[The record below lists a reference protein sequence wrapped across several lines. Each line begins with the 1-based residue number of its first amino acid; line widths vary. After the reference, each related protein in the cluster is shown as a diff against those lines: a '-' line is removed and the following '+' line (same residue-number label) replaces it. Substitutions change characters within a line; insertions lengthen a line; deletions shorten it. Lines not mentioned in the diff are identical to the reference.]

1 MNSRGHPQYQPF
13 PKLEEP
19 WPYYS
24 PQSRRVLSPPPKPR
38 FPYSVPVGGH
48 AQMGYVP
55 APVAR
60 HAPAGYRGYA
70 SSPAPSPYSRTH
82 DYPSAERHA
91 RISVPRHYPDEDV
104 DGDPVVYN
112 AGFTFRMGKES
123 TVHKHLEVQPAHA
136 ISDTQSSSLSR
147 QINQFLQKSDHA
159 LDRFAKVVQSRSGS
173 RAKSRTPGVR
183 DDSPDRSLA
192 LSYRSQRSTSAAS
205 IAVKAEKHLET
216 LGRIG
221 SGGGS
226 RKAAPIAERE
236 EDDDLGS
243 SSSEDSFDE
252 FDTEHDVPRSTD
264 VFDISDDTSADLSK
278 LDDLSSDSDDEYFD
292 VVAISALRQQPPP
305 PQTPAKPPPQQP
317 PQAPYLPPTHSQS
330 LPAVNKGIRPM
341 GNAQAQQHAP
351 AAKPTPGSVAKNAEA
366 SKPAPSAGATDKN
379 KDPKPQAAATAVSSP
394 DQQAQKVPAA
404 NRAVGN
410 GTLPKKILPEQQQV
424 PSAPKKYPAPK
435 PPSATQ
441 NANEPL
447 QLNRT
452 DPAHGDSSSPP
463 AKPEYQAPE
472 KAVPE
477 TKPSVPLPSDAVNQ
491 PQNTGD
497 GKKATRAPSFKK
509 YPAPKPPTTVPSKDT
524 VKPEVVESATQ
535 PAISPEDK
543 ALPVLDPAVLEN
555 KTTGTV
561 TRETKQETKLHA
573 EAESGVA
580 SIKKPQTID
589 TTKDNTTPD
598 STFKTT
604 EKETKQST
612 INQVNLQADTSRK
625 VRAGSPI
632 PDKSVV
638 LGIKSPTVVTGKL
651 QIAPSEV
658 VVSQSE
664 KTKEAEMKG
673 ALVTSNKMEP
683 KPTEQISDGSKAAPE
698 PNKLIQKNDCVS
710 GKEAVHQD
718 SNTAVKKEN
727 VTSVDQPKMT
737 NGILVERQKQEEMTQ
752 NAKKV
757 QPAGQPKED
766 KKSSYDDPVA
776 KIENF
781 LDSEISDMEV
791 FSERSSRCSS
801 VASDLSRAVSP
812 DCSQKSGRR
821 SRSDKLAS
829 IMNKWENEE
838 VSQVSQK
845 SNRARTPKIGRLT
858 GIANKFEAGKDT
870 GNAKNDG
877 KLPDNKN
884 NILGKLKNPYSPPFN
899 PEPRPPDPVPKKNIG
914 GINTARFG
922 SVASFTRKP
931 GDPKKEAERK
941 QQGSKDPATKL
952 KDEATEN
959 AINKEKT
966 QTKESGTEKGKV
978 EVNQKDSSGAAENK
992 DLKDAQEKAKGN
1004 QVEVIPNGDIHSV
1017 DSNVSVS
1024 ESEAKVSK
1032 KKKKKKLVD
1041 AEKSGEADV
1050 ANAQQDKSAE
1060 GSKDKTGLVKE
1071 NKESVSD
1078 ALIEKSGVKNKAAE
1092 TIESGTKDP
1101 IANSTPV
1108 NENEKIA
1115 SKTTDVTDK
1124 ADVPSNEKAKAIDET
1139 TKATESKEISS
1150 KDGGC
1155 KNLKIKTKDTTDTQ
1169 EMPVAEPPS
1178 KATDEKV
1185 GNKAKQNKA
1194 EDPTLAKEKVDN
1206 STDAKKS
1213 LLESKE
1219 KTDIKVKETESVSS
1233 QATDK
1238 KPKVDDISDKEK
1250 EAIVMTKPD
1259 DNKDIKVAA
1268 EKTDDAKIVENKEVK
1283 EKVNASEKVN
1293 KLRLKARLKLN
1304 KSKDTDMKMEETK
1317 DANGKTNEPSDIKA
1331 KIGEPTNNAKVK
1343 EDVTKDQTVEIDKTR
1358 DIKDKVDETKDTKI
1372 KDLKEEIDRQKD
1384 GAKDK
1389 VKTDKIEDD
1398 KIKDKVEDANV
1409 KIDKRED
1416 AKVKTDKMVDAKVKT
1431 DKVQEAKVKTEKVD
1445 DVAVKADKVKDAKIK
1460 ADKVEDAKIKMD
1472 KIEDTKA
1479 EKDKVADAKVKM
1491 DKIEDARAEM
1501 DKVADAKVKMDKIED
1516 TKAEKDKV
1524 ADAKVKMDKIE
1535 DARAEMDNVADAKVK
1550 IDKIEDAKAEKDK
1563 VADAKVKIDKIEDA
1577 KAAKDKVADAK
1588 VKMDKIEDAKAA
1600 KDKVADAKVK
1610 MDKIED
1616 IKAKKDKVADAKVKM
1631 DKIEDAKA
1639 EKNKVADAKVKMDKI
1654 EDAKAEKDRV
1664 ADVKIKTDKIEDVKA
1679 EKDKVDAKAEKDKI
1693 EDVKVMADKMEE
1705 VKVKT
1710 DKVEDAELKTDESM
1724 ATKGKSGEVQGIM
1737 VKSDVI
1743 TDAGTSITEKKKV
1756 RIRTPSMDS
1765 QKGLGIGKV
1774 EDIIAAGTKDS
1785 NKSLEVTNILPKVD
1799 EASGTPVKSEEVKDV
1814 ETKSDIRSAE
1824 NVPET
1829 PKTPEETGC
1838 RPKVFK
1844 LPESTKEENP
1854 GIDVNQAIMQK
1865 ITRKNHEENR
1875 HEEKKGKRSVALK
1888 GAVMGAVNKTKLA
1901 FGIGTKAAG
1910 ESVPVQPS
1918 IPQPSAVP
1926 KPDENTDDKI
1936 SNKILEKPVP
1946 ELESEVEALIREA
1959 SALLGPDSISP
1970 QPSTSTASAPSS
1982 PLKDIER
1989 PISLSEKL
1997 ELHIEKN
2004 HTTCIG
2010 EEGEEEIYVDAID
2023 PSQLHSLPSNAVDP
2037 TQFDI
2042 LMPLPD
2048 VQAERERRSRSR
2060 TPMDRSERSCTPSSV
2075 VAQTEALLSETDRL
2089 LKRSRSNKSLRR
2101 SYSRSMSA
2109 AALHKSAQMVLEAKC
2124 ELQRNGILCNLSEV
2138 AADLSEE
2145 HTTAHLAGERL
2156 EAEQA
2161 ERMKLEKEL
2170 DRLQTD
2176 VRRMTTENGK
2186 LEMEKLALRTEVL
2199 SAADLNGDADDDDYG
2214 EEASLYKRK
2223 YEWCLREIEVLKKQ
2237 LKQQQEDDYD
2247 QLVLMKKQLEKKV
2260 ADAYE
2265 ETDEQRQVVAQ
2276 MKRKC
2281 QRLQAEMNDL
2291 KILLEE
2297 QTSRNNLLEKKQR
2310 KFDQEMM
2317 AVQEELRG
2325 ERSNK
2330 EKIQRERDQILSQ
2343 KYSFEQEVSTL
2354 KLELELKEEKVASL
2368 NREIEDLNFTGKTE
2382 EEIATLK
2389 KAKHDLEMRI
2399 KDQEEE
2405 LDDLAGQVQ
2414 MLEGA
2419 KVRLEMSIEQMRK
2432 ENRREMAQR
2441 EEELE
2446 EVRIAAQK
2454 KVKALEAQLENEHE
2468 ERTLLVREKHELER
2482 RIADLQDRTIT
2493 HVDEDYVHKLKKELK
2508 KTKVLLRDT
2517 QTMLEKAQSEGS
2529 HKVLVRQLKTQL
2541 EDAEFAKTAAI
2552 KARQSA
2558 ESDLSEINSQLEEA
2572 LRYKNES
2579 EDKCARM
2586 CKEKAELQ
2594 TQLEES
2600 EEEVAEVMKKY
2611 KAVVSQLSVDQIT
2624 LSEQSQQIAELEHS
2638 KQVLQERMLELTSKV
2653 EVLEGETANI
2663 HTQRRLEMKIK
2674 EVESKLELEQT
2685 TRQRLES
2692 QIGRLKDQIERL
2704 TSECDSAR
2712 LKESQAQDQ
2721 SKRLGR
2727 QLREAKEDLSTLQ
2740 QRHTDA
2746 VNKKNEL
2753 EKQLELSDSEV
2764 ITLKSDLKLAFKRI
2778 EDLQQAIQGDI
2789 SDSDS
2794 DLSDSDSDSDGSLS
2808 SYLTASLRHQRS
2820 SSNSTLRTPPSEVQQ
2835 LDRLE
2840 LPNSPC
2846 SEAMSAISE
2855 DLEEAS
2861 NKESFA

>member
-24 PQSRRVLSPPPKPR
+24 PESRRVLSPPPKPR

-60 HAPAGYRGYA
+60 HAPTGYRGYS
-70 SSPAPSPYSRTH
+70 SSPAPSPYSRAH
-82 DYPSAERHA
+82 DYPAAERHA

-104 DGDPVVYN
+104 DSDPVVYN

-221 SGGGS
+221 SG

-305 PQTPAKPPPQQP
+305 PQSPAKPPPQQP
-317 PQAPYLPPTHSQS
+317 PQAPFLPPTHSQS

-351 AAKPTPGSVAKNAEA
+351 AAKPSPGSVAKNVEA
-366 SKPAPSAGATDKN
+366 SRLAPSAGATDKN
-379 KDPKPQAAATAVSSP
+379 KDLKSQATATPVNSP
-394 DQQAQKVPAA
+394 NQQAQKAPAA
-404 NRAVGN
+404 IGN
-410 GTLPKKILPEQQQV
+410 GTLPKKILQEQQQV

-447 QLNRT
+447 QPNRT
-452 DPAHGDSSSPP
+452 DPAHGDSTSPP
-463 AKPEYQAPE
+463 AKSECQASE

-477 TKPSVPLPSDAVNQ
+477 KKPVPLPSDQVNQ
-491 PQNTGD
+491 PQNIGD

-509 YPAPKPPTTVPSKDT
+509 YPAPKPPTTVPDKET
-524 VKPEVVESATQ
+524 VKPEVVDSAPQ

-543 ALPVLDPAVLEN
+543 TLPVSDLAVLDN

-580 SIKKPQTID
+580 SVKKQQTID

-598 STFKTT
+598 SKHKTT

-612 INQVNLQADTSRK
+612 TNQINPQTDTSRK

-632 PDKSVV
+632 PDKAVV
-638 LGIKSPTVVTGKL
+638 LGIKSPAVVTGKL
-651 QIAPSEV
+651 QITPSDG
-658 VVSQSE
+658 VSQSE
-664 KTKEAEMKG
+664 KTKG
-673 ALVTSNKMEP
+673 ALVASNKVEP
-683 KPTEQISDGSKAAPE
+683 KPTEQISDGSKAE
-698 PNKLIQKNDCVS
+698 TNKLINKNDCVS
-710 GKEAVHQD
+710 GKETVHQD
-718 SNTAVKKEN
+718 LNTAVQKEN
-727 VTSVDQPKMT
+727 VESVDQPKMT
-737 NGILVERQKQEEMTQ
+737 NGILIESQKQEEVTQ
-752 NAKKV
+752 KANKA
-757 QPAGQPKED
+757 QPVGHSKED
-766 KKSSYDDPVA
+766 KKSSNDDPAA

-781 LDSEISDMEV
+781 LDSEISEMEV

-812 DCSQKSGRR
+812 DYSQKSGRR

-829 IMNKWENEE
+829 IMNKWESEE

-845 SNRARTPKIGRLT
+845 SNRVKTPKIGRLT
-858 GIANKFEAGKDT
+858 GLANKFEAGKDT
-870 GNAKNDG
+870 GSAKNE
-877 KLPDNKN
+877 LADNKN
-884 NILGKLKNPYSPPFN
+884 NILSKLKNPYSPPFN

-914 GINTARFG
+914 GINTSKFG

-931 GDPKKEAERK
+931 GDPKKESERK
-941 QQGSKDPATKL
+941 RLIGKDTTTKL

-959 AINKEKT
+959 VINKEKT
-966 QTKESGTEKGKV
+966 LAKDGGTEKGK
-978 EVNQKDSSGAAENK
+978 EQVNQKDSSGAAENK
-992 DLKDAQEKAKGN
+992 DLKDAQEKVKGN

-1032 KKKKKKLVD
+1032 KKKKKKVVD
-1041 AEKSGEADV
+1041 AEKSVEADV
-1050 ANAQQDKSAE
+1050 ANVLQDKSLDD
-1060 GSKDKTGLVKE
+1060 SKDKTDLVKV
-1071 NKESVSD
+1071 NKENSSD
-1078 ALIEKSGVKNKAAE
+1078 AVIEKAGVKKE
-1092 TIESGTKDP
+1092 TAESGTKDL
-1101 IANSTPV
+1101 IVNSIPV
-1108 NENEKIA
+1108 NEKENIT
-1115 SKTTDVTDK
+1115 SKTVDGTDK
-1124 ADVPSNEKAKAIDET
+1124 TDIPSEKAMK
-1139 TKATESKEISS
+1139 TKAVNEITKAAESKNISS
-1150 KDGGC
+1150 KEGESKDL
-1155 KNLKIKTKDTTDTQ
+1155 KNKTKDSTDTQ
-1169 EMPVAEPPS
+1169 EKPITEPPS
-1178 KATDEKV
+1178 KATDEKA
-1185 GNKAKQNKA
+1185 GIKAKQNKA
-1194 EDPTLAKEKVDN
+1194 EDTTLAKEKVDN
-1206 STDAKKS
+1206 STGAKTTS
-1213 LLESKE
+1213 LESKE
-1219 KTDIKVKETESVSS
+1219 KTNVKVKENETFSS
-1233 QATDK
+1233 KVIDG
-1238 KPKVDDISDKEK
+1238 KPKGDDITDKEK
-1250 EAIVMTKPD
+1250 EAIVKTKPVD
-1259 DNKDIKVAA
+1259 TKDIKVTTENITISSKVTDKTPKGDDITDKEQEAIVKTKPVDTKDIKVTTENITIPSKVTDKTPKGDDITDK
-1268 EKTDDAKIVENKEVK
+1268 EKEAIVKTKPVDTKDIKVTTENITISSKVTDKTPKGDDITDKEKEAIVKTKPVDTKDIKVTTEKISDAKIGENKEVK
-1283 EKVNASEKVN
+1283 EKIDASEKVA
-1293 KLRLKARLKLN
+1293 KLRLKARLKMN
-1304 KSKDTDMKMEETK
+1304 KMKDMEVKTEETK
-1317 DANGKTNEPSDIKA
+1317 DTKGKTSESNDIKA
-1331 KIGEPTNNAKVK
+1331 KTGESTNDTIVK
-1343 EDVTKDQTVEIDKTR
+1343 EDLIKDQKIKTDKAS
-1358 DIKDKVDETKDTKI
+1358 DIRVNADETKDTKVVI
-1372 KDLKEEIDRQKD
+1372 EDTILKMDGTEDAKREDLKVKIDKSKD
-1384 GAKDK
+1384 GVTDTKKKTDKTEDSEGKADEVEDAKVKTDKREDTK
-1389 VKTDKIEDD
+1389 VKTDKIED
-1398 KIKDKVEDANV
+1398 
-1409 KIDKRED
+1409 
-1416 AKVKTDKMVDAKVKT
+1416 AKVKTVKVQDSKVKTEKVEDVAVKEDKVVDAKVKT
-1431 DKVQEAKVKTEKVD
+1431 DKREDTKVKTDKIEDAKVKAVKVQDSKVKMDKVD
-1445 DVAVKADKVKDAKIK
+1445 DAAVKR
-1460 ADKVEDAKIKMD
+1460 DKVEDAKIKAD
-1472 KIEDTKA
+1472 KIVDAKVVTNKEEDTKA
-1479 EKDKVADAKVKM
+1479 E
-1491 DKIEDARAEM
+1491 I
-1501 DKVADAKVKMDKIED
+1501 
-1516 TKAEKDKV
+1516 
-1524 ADAKVKMDKIE
+1524 
-1535 DARAEMDNVADAKVK
+1535 
-1550 IDKIEDAKAEKDK
+1550 
-1563 VADAKVKIDKIEDA
+1563 
-1577 KAAKDKVADAK
+1577 
-1588 VKMDKIEDAKAA
+1588 
-1600 KDKVADAKVK
+1600 
-1610 MDKIED
+1610 
-1616 IKAKKDKVADAKVKM
+1616 
-1631 DKIEDAKA
+1631 
-1639 EKNKVADAKVKMDKI
+1639 NKVADTKVQ
-1654 EDAKAEKDRV
+1654 V
-1664 ADVKIKTDKIEDVKA
+1664 
-1679 EKDKVDAKAEKDKI
+1679 
-1693 EDVKVMADKMEE
+1693 DKMEE
-1705 VKVKT
+1705 AKIKS
-1710 DKVEDAELKTDESM
+1710 DESM
-1724 ATKGKSGEVQGIM
+1724 AIKGKVDEVQD
-1737 VKSDVI
+1737 VKLKQDVI
-1743 TDAGTSITEKKKV
+1743 TDAGTSLTEKKKV

-1765 QKGLGIGKV
+1765 QKELSVGKIEDLIAGGI
-1774 EDIIAAGTKDS
+1774 KDS
-1785 NKSLEVTNILPKVD
+1785 NKVLEVSDTKPKVD
-1799 EASGTPVKSEEVKDV
+1799 ETSSTPVTLKEVKDV
-1814 ETKSDIRSAE
+1814 ESKADIKAVE
-1824 NVPET
+1824 IVPET

-1844 LPESTKEENP
+1844 LPELMKEENQ

-1865 ITRKNHEENR
+1865 LTRKHHEESR
-1875 HEEKKGKRSVALK
+1875 HEEKKGKRSVALR

-1901 FGIGTKAAG
+1901 FGIGTKTLG

-1918 IPQPSAVP
+1918 IPQPSVVP
-1926 KPDENTDDKI
+1926 KPEESMDDKI
-1936 SNKILEKPVP
+1936 NIKILGKPVP

-1959 SALLGPDSISP
+1959 SALLGPDSMSP
-1970 QPSTSTASAPSS
+1970 QPSTSAASAPSS

-1989 PISLSEKL
+1989 PIPLSEKI
-1997 ELHIEKN
+1997 ELHVEKN

-2010 EEGEEEIYVDAID
+2010 EEGEEEVYVDAID
-2023 PSQLHSLPSNAVDP
+2023 PSQLHSLSSNAVDP
-2037 TQFDI
+2037 TQLDI

-2060 TPMDRSERSCTPSSV
+2060 TPMDRSERSCTPSPV

-2101 SYSRSMSA
+2101 SYSRSLSA
-2109 AALHKSAQMVLEAKC
+2109 AALHK
-2124 ELQRNGILCNLSEV
+2124 LSEV

-2704 TSECDSAR
+2704 SSECDAAR

-2808 SYLTASLRHQRS
+2808 SYLTASLRQQRS

-2855 DLEEAS
+2855 DLEDAS

>member
-1 MNSRGHPQYQPF
+1 MNNRGHSQYQPF

-24 PQSRRVLSPPPKPR
+24 PQARRVLSPPPKPR

-48 AQMGYVP
+48 TQMGYVP

-60 HAPAGYRGYA
+60 HVPAGYRGY
-70 SSPAPSPYSRTH
+70 SNSPSPSPYSRGH
-82 DYPSAERHA
+82 DYSSSERHS
-91 RISVPRHYPDEDV
+91 RISVPRHLPDEDV
-104 DGDPVVYN
+104 DSEPVVYN

-173 RAKSRTPGVR
+173 RARSKTPAVR
-183 DDSPDRSLA
+183 EESQERSLA

-216 LGRIG
+216 MGRIG
-221 SGGGS
+221 GG
-226 RKAAPIAERE
+226 KAAPIAERE

-278 LDDLSSDSDDEYFD
+278 LSAIDVDGATECNTPFDPTRLDDLSSDSDDEYFD

-305 PQTPAKPPPQQP
+305 PRTPAKPPPQQP

-330 LPAVNKGIRPM
+330 LPAVNKGIKPM
-341 GNAQAQQHAP
+341 GNAQAQHHAP
-351 AAKPTPGSVAKNAEA
+351 AAKPTPGSAAKNAVA
-366 SKPAPSAGATDKN
+366 SKPVPSAGATDKN
-379 KDPKPQAAATAVSSP
+379 QNLKPQAATSAAHNPGQPTQKAPAVTR
-394 DQQAQKVPAA
+394 V
-404 NRAVGN
+404 VEN
-410 GTLPKKILPEQQQV
+410 GTLPKKNHPEQQQI

-435 PPSATQ
+435 PPTAKQ
-441 NANEPL
+441 NANETL
-447 QLNRT
+447 QSNRAE
-452 DPAHGDSSSPP
+452 PANEDSTLPP
-463 AKPEYQAPE
+463 AKPECEKPE
-472 KAVPE
+472 KAIVE
-477 TKPSVPLPSDAVNQ
+477 TRLSIPVPSDTENQ
-491 PQNTGD
+491 PQSTGD

-509 YPAPKPPTTVPSKDT
+509 YPAPKPPTTTLNKDL
-524 VKPEVVESATQ
+524 VKPEVVDSQ
-535 PAISPEDK
+535 PAISPVDK
-543 ALPVLDPAVLEN
+543 TLPVSDPAAIDN
-555 KTTGTV
+555 KMTGTV
-561 TRETKQETKLHA
+561 TKETKQETKLHA
-573 EAESGVA
+573 EVESSLA
-580 SIKKPQTID
+580 SLKKPQTID
-589 TTKDNTTPD
+589 TAKDNTTPK
-598 STFKTT
+598 STHKPT

-612 INQVNLQADTSRK
+612 MCQVNQEADTSRK

-632 PDKSVV
+632 PEKSVV
-638 LGIKSPTVVTGKL
+638 LGIKSPAVVTGKL
-651 QIAPSEV
+651 QIAPADG
-658 VVSQSE
+658 VSQSE
-664 KTKEAEMKG
+664 KSEKETKVAEAKEG
-673 ALVTSNKMEP
+673 LVASNKSEP
-683 KPTEQISDGSKAAPE
+683 KSTEQISDASKAPAPI
-698 PNKLIQKNDCVS
+698 KADKKNDGEI
-710 GKEAVHQD
+710 GKKAVQD
-718 SNTAVKKEN
+718 LSTEVKKEN
-727 VTSVDQPKMT
+727 AESVDQT
-737 NGILVERQKQEEMTQ
+737 NMVNGVLAESQKQEEITPVVNKAMPVNQ
-752 NAKKV
+752 V
-757 QPAGQPKED
+757 QEGKNSGNDSPATKP
-766 KKSSYDDPVA
+766 
-776 KIENF
+776 ENC
-781 LDSEISDMEV
+781 LDNDTSEIEV

-812 DCSQKSGRR
+812 DYSQRSSARR

-838 VSQVSQK
+838 VSQVSLK
-845 SNRARTPKIGRLT
+845 SSRAKTPKIGKLA
-858 GIANKFEAGKDT
+858 GLANKFEAGKDQ
-870 GNAKNDG
+870 GSAKNEV
-877 KLPDNKN
+877 KLPENKN
-884 NILGKLKNPYSPPFN
+884 NVISKLKNPYSPPFN

-914 GINTARFG
+914 GINTSKFG

-931 GDPKKEAERK
+931 GDPRKEAEK
-941 QQGSKDPATKL
+941 KHSGAKDQTAKL

-966 QTKESGTEKGKV
+966 INKLPGDEKGKAV
-978 EVNQKDSSGAAENK
+978 VNQKDSSGTSEKK
-992 DLKDAQEKAKGN
+992 DSKDVQEKVKGD
-1004 QVEVIPNGDIHSV
+1004 QVEVIPNGDINSV
-1017 DSNVSVS
+1017 TSSVS
-1024 ESEAKVSK
+1024 LGESEAKVNK
-1032 KKKKKKLVD
+1032 KKKKKKVVD
-1041 AEKSGEADV
+1041 AEKSSETDVTSADK
-1050 ANAQQDKSAE
+1050 ALD
-1060 GSKDKTGLVKE
+1060 GLKDKADLLQIRTETG
-1071 NKESVSD
+1071 SD
-1078 ALIEKSGVKNKAAE
+1078 PVIEKSDAKNKAV
-1092 TIESGTKDP
+1092 ESSEPGTKDS
-1101 IANSTPV
+1101 IANSV
-1108 NENEKIA
+1108 LVDENKTLT
-1115 SKTTDVTDK
+1115 SKTVDVTDK
-1124 ADVPSNEKAKAIDET
+1124 ADILINEKSKK
-1139 TKATESKEISS
+1139 TKATDEATKVAATKEIVC
-1150 KDGGC
+1150 KDGDSKIL
-1155 KNLKIKTKDTTDTQ
+1155 KNKDTTDTQ
-1169 EMPVAEPPS
+1169 AKPTAEPSS
-1178 KATDEKV
+1178 KASDETAIT
-1185 GNKAKQNKA
+1185 KAKQSKS
-1194 EDPTLAKEKVDN
+1194 EDTILVKEKMDDSADSKV
-1206 STDAKKS
+1206 T
-1213 LLESKE
+1213 SKE
-1219 KTDIKVKETESVSS
+1219 LKVKPGIKVKESETVLSKV
-1233 QATDK
+1233 TDK
-1238 KPKVDDISDKEK
+1238 KTKVDDIKDK
-1250 EAIVMTKPD
+1250 D
-1259 DNKDIKVAA
+1259 D
-1268 EKTDDAKIVENKEVK
+1268 
-1283 EKVNASEKVN
+1283 
-1293 KLRLKARLKLN
+1293 
-1304 KSKDTDMKMEETK
+1304 SKDTKVKE
-1317 DANGKTNEPSDIKA
+1317 NKTD
-1331 KIGEPTNNAKVK
+1331 NAKVK
-1343 EDVTKDQTVEIDKTR
+1343 IGENKTGKLMDAKAKNDKDMDTEVKTDETKLTKGKIDETKEIKTKI
-1358 DIKDKVDETKDTKI
+1358 DETAKDAKVKVDEAKKQKEEVNKTTDAKVKADEAKDTKVNTQDTKI
-1372 KDLKEEIDRQKD
+1372 SVDETLNAKASDLKAKPGEQRDESKDTKVKIDEPEEQKLKIDKNDAKVKIDVPEEQKLKID
-1384 GAKDK
+1384 KNDAK
-1389 VKTDKIEDD
+1389 VKTDKIQNAKVKTNKVEDSKVKTD
-1398 KIKDKVEDANV
+1398 AVEDSKVKTDKVEDSKLKTDKVEDSKVKTDKVEDSKVKTDAVEDSKVKTDKVEDSKVKTDKVEDSKVKTDKVEEAKEKTDKVVDTKEKTDKTEDANV
-1409 KIDKRED
+1409 KTDKIKNARIKTDKKED
-1416 AKVKTDKMVDAKVKT
+1416 AKVKTDKKEDAKVKT
-1431 DKVQEAKVKTEKVD
+1431 DKIEEAKVMTED
-1445 DVAVKADKVKDAKIK
+1445 MQNAKIK
-1460 ADKVEDAKIKMD
+1460 IDKAEDAKLKT
-1472 KIEDTKA
+1472 KKVEEDT
-1479 EKDKVADAKVKM
+1479 
-1491 DKIEDARAEM
+1491 
-1501 DKVADAKVKMDKIED
+1501 
-1516 TKAEKDKV
+1516 
-1524 ADAKVKMDKIE
+1524 
-1535 DARAEMDNVADAKVK
+1535 
-1550 IDKIEDAKAEKDK
+1550 
-1563 VADAKVKIDKIEDA
+1563 
-1577 KAAKDKVADAK
+1577 
-1588 VKMDKIEDAKAA
+1588 
-1600 KDKVADAKVK
+1600 
-1610 MDKIED
+1610 
-1616 IKAKKDKVADAKVKM
+1616 
-1631 DKIEDAKA
+1631 
-1639 EKNKVADAKVKMDKI
+1639 
-1654 EDAKAEKDRV
+1654 
-1664 ADVKIKTDKIEDVKA
+1664 
-1679 EKDKVDAKAEKDKI
+1679 
-1693 EDVKVMADKMEE
+1693 
-1705 VKVKT
+1705 KVKT
-1710 DKVEDAELKTDESM
+1710 DKVEDAKEKTDKKEDAM
-1724 ATKGKSGEVQGIM
+1724 VKTDMIGNNEKADERKATKAKPGEMQDALSKTDPVA
-1737 VKSDVI
+1737 
-1743 TDAGTSITEKKKV
+1743 DAGASITEKKKV
-1756 RIRTPSMDS
+1756 RIRTPSMDV
-1765 QKGLGIGKV
+1765 GKV
-1774 EDIIAAGTKDS
+1774 EALTGDDAKDS
-1785 NKSLEVTNILPKVD
+1785 KSLEMTDLKPVVA
-1799 EASGTPVKSEEVKDV
+1799 EASTTSVKPSETKDV
-1814 ETKSDIRSAE
+1814 VMKAEINSAE
-1824 NVPET
+1824 IVPEML
-1829 PKTPEETGC
+1829 KTPEETGC

-1844 LPESTKEENP
+1844 LPETMKEVHQAKGDIQKHMKKHNE
-1854 GIDVNQAIMQK
+1854 DVK
-1865 ITRKNHEENR
+1865 

-1888 GAVMGAVNKTKLA
+1888 GAVLGAVNKTKLA

-1910 ESVPVQPS
+1910 ESVHVQS
-1918 IPQPSAVP
+1918 GLPQPGAIQMPEEVT
-1926 KPDENTDDKI
+1926 ENQTN
-1936 SNKILEKPVP
+1936 NKILGKPVP
-1946 ELESEVEALIREA
+1946 EIESEVDALIREA
-1959 SALLGPDSISP
+1959 SALLGPESVSP
-1970 QPSTSTASAPSS
+1970 QPSTSAASAPSTPS
-1982 PLKDIER
+1982 KETER
-1989 PISLSEKL
+1989 RIPLSERI
-1997 ELHIEKN
+1997 ELHVEKN

-2010 EEGEEEIYVDAID
+2010 EEGEEEVYVDAID
-2023 PSQLHSLPSNAVDP
+2023 PSQMHSLPSSNVVDP
-2037 TQFDI
+2037 TQLDI

-2048 VQAERERRSRSR
+2048 VQAERDRRSRSR
-2060 TPMDRSERSCTPSSV
+2060 TPMDRSERSCTPSPV

-2101 SYSRSMSA
+2101 SYSRSLSA

-2124 ELQRNGILCNLSEV
+2124 ELQRNGILCDLSEV

-2214 EEASLYKRK
+2214 EDASLYKRK

-2468 ERTLLVREKHELER
+2468 ERTMLVREKHELER
-2482 RIADLQDRTIT
+2482 RITDLQDRTIT

-2558 ESDLSEINSQLEEA
+2558 ESDLSEINSQLEEV

-2586 CKEKAELQ
+2586 CKEKSELQ

-2704 TSECDSAR
+2704 TSECDAAR

-2727 QLREAKEDLSTLQ
+2727 QLRESKEDLSALQ

-2794 DLSDSDSDSDGSLS
+2794 DLSD
-2808 SYLTASLRHQRS
+2808 
-2820 SSNSTLRTPPSEVQQ
+2820 
-2835 LDRLE
+2835 RLE

-2855 DLEEAS
+2855 DLEDAS

>member
-1 MNSRGHPQYQPF
+1 MLQTKQMFPAMRKPKQLMKQQKPLKVKRFQAKMVAVKTSR
-13 PKLEEP
+13 
-19 WPYYS
+19 
-24 PQSRRVLSPPPKPR
+24 
-38 FPYSVPVGGH
+38 
-48 AQMGYVP
+48 
-55 APVAR
+55 
-60 HAPAGYRGYA
+60 
-70 SSPAPSPYSRTH
+70 
-82 DYPSAERHA
+82 
-91 RISVPRHYPDEDV
+91 
-104 DGDPVVYN
+104 
-112 AGFTFRMGKES
+112 
-123 TVHKHLEVQPAHA
+123 
-136 ISDTQSSSLSR
+136 SR
-147 QINQFLQKSDHA
+147 QRIPQTLK
-159 LDRFAKVVQSRSGS
+159 
-173 RAKSRTPGVR
+173 
-183 DDSPDRSLA
+183 
-192 LSYRSQRSTSAAS
+192 RSQLPNLP
-205 IAVKAEKHLET
+205 V
-216 LGRIG
+216 
-221 SGGGS
+221 
-226 RKAAPIAERE
+226 
-236 EDDDLGS
+236 
-243 SSSEDSFDE
+243 
-252 FDTEHDVPRSTD
+252 
-264 VFDISDDTSADLSK
+264 
-278 LDDLSSDSDDEYFD
+278 
-292 VVAISALRQQPPP
+292 RQQ
-305 PQTPAKPPPQQP
+305 
-317 PQAPYLPPTHSQS
+317 
-330 LPAVNKGIRPM
+330 M
-341 GNAQAQQHAP
+341 
-351 AAKPTPGSVAKNAEA
+351 
-366 SKPAPSAGATDKN
+366 
-379 KDPKPQAAATAVSSP
+379 
-394 DQQAQKVPAA
+394 
-404 NRAVGN
+404 
-410 GTLPKKILPEQQQV
+410 
-424 PSAPKKYPAPK
+424 
-435 PPSATQ
+435 
-441 NANEPL
+441 
-447 QLNRT
+447 
-452 DPAHGDSSSPP
+452 
-463 AKPEYQAPE
+463 
-472 KAVPE
+472 
-477 TKPSVPLPSDAVNQ
+477 
-491 PQNTGD
+491 
-497 GKKATRAPSFKK
+497 
-509 YPAPKPPTTVPSKDT
+509 
-524 VKPEVVESATQ
+524 
-535 PAISPEDK
+535 
-543 ALPVLDPAVLEN
+543 
-555 KTTGTV
+555 
-561 TRETKQETKLHA
+561 
-573 EAESGVA
+573 
-580 SIKKPQTID
+580 
-589 TTKDNTTPD
+589 
-598 STFKTT
+598 
-604 EKETKQST
+604 
-612 INQVNLQADTSRK
+612 
-625 VRAGSPI
+625 
-632 PDKSVV
+632 
-638 LGIKSPTVVTGKL
+638 
-651 QIAPSEV
+651 
-658 VVSQSE
+658 
-664 KTKEAEMKG
+664 
-673 ALVTSNKMEP
+673 
-683 KPTEQISDGSKAAPE
+683 
-698 PNKLIQKNDCVS
+698 
-710 GKEAVHQD
+710 
-718 SNTAVKKEN
+718 
-727 VTSVDQPKMT
+727 
-737 NGILVERQKQEEMTQ
+737 
-752 NAKKV
+752 
-757 QPAGQPKED
+757 
-766 KKSSYDDPVA
+766 
-776 KIENF
+776 
-781 LDSEISDMEV
+781 
-791 FSERSSRCSS
+791 
-801 VASDLSRAVSP
+801 
-812 DCSQKSGRR
+812 
-821 SRSDKLAS
+821 
-829 IMNKWENEE
+829 
-838 VSQVSQK
+838 
-845 SNRARTPKIGRLT
+845 
-858 GIANKFEAGKDT
+858 
-870 GNAKNDG
+870 
-877 KLPDNKN
+877 
-884 NILGKLKNPYSPPFN
+884 
-899 PEPRPPDPVPKKNIG
+899 
-914 GINTARFG
+914 
-922 SVASFTRKP
+922 
-931 GDPKKEAERK
+931 
-941 QQGSKDPATKL
+941 
-952 KDEATEN
+952 
-959 AINKEKT
+959 
-966 QTKESGTEKGKV
+966 
-978 EVNQKDSSGAAENK
+978 
-992 DLKDAQEKAKGN
+992 
-1004 QVEVIPNGDIHSV
+1004 
-1017 DSNVSVS
+1017 
-1024 ESEAKVSK
+1024 
-1032 KKKKKKLVD
+1032 KKLVI
-1041 AEKSGEADV
+1041 KP
-1050 ANAQQDKSAE
+1050 
-1060 GSKDKTGLVKE
+1060 
-1071 NKESVSD
+1071 NK
-1078 ALIEKSGVKNKAAE
+1078 
-1092 TIESGTKDP
+1092 
-1101 IANSTPV
+1101 
-1108 NENEKIA
+1108 
-1115 SKTTDVTDK
+1115 
-1124 ADVPSNEKAKAIDET
+1124 
-1139 TKATESKEISS
+1139 
-1150 KDGGC
+1150 
-1155 KNLKIKTKDTTDTQ
+1155 
-1169 EMPVAEPPS
+1169 
-1178 KATDEKV
+1178 
-1185 GNKAKQNKA
+1185 

-1213 LLESKE
+1213 SLESKE

-1491 DKIEDARAEM
+1491 DKIED
-1501 DKVADAKVKMDKIED
+1501 

-1535 DARAEMDNVADAKVK
+1535 DA
-1550 IDKIEDAKAEKDK
+1550 KAEKD
-1563 VADAKVKIDKIEDA
+1563 
-1577 KAAKDKVADAK
+1577 
-1588 VKMDKIEDAKAA
+1588 
-1600 KDKVADAKVK
+1600 
-1610 MDKIED
+1610 
-1616 IKAKKDKVADAKVKM
+1616 
-1631 DKIEDAKA
+1631 
-1639 EKNKVADAKVKMDKI
+1639 KVADAKVKMDKI

-1724 ATKGKSGEVQGIM
+1724 ATEGKSGEVQGIM

-2109 AALHKSAQMVLEAKC
+2109 AALHK
-2124 ELQRNGILCNLSEV
+2124 LSEV